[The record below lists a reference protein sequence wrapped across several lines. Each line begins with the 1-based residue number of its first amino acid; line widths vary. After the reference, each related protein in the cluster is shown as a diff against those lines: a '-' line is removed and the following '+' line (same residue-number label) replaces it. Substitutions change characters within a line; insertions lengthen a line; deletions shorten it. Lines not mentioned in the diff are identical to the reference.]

1 MTRGGLVQAKICD
14 FSTLWLS
21 RFPVDVV
28 ISVNR
33 IFYRRAR
40 LGFACLEPWAPICSW
55 LTIQALVRLKRLA
68 SQTHRRSSGETGGV
82 KCSITK

>member
-1 MTRGGLVQAKICD
+1 MTRGGLVRAKICD

-21 RFPVDVV
+21 RFPVDIV

-40 LGFACLEPWAPICSW
+40 LGFAAGAP
-55 LTIQALVRLKRLA
+55 Q
-68 SQTHRRSSGETGGV
+68 
-82 KCSITK
+82 

>member
-21 RFPVDVV
+21 RFPVDIV

-40 LGFACLEPWAPICSW
+40 LGFAAAGAP
-55 LTIQALVRLKRLA
+55 Q
-68 SQTHRRSSGETGGV
+68 
-82 KCSITK
+82 